1 MFDIINIV
9 FLYLYLSMNRSYVRK
24 EKKKLSA
31 FFPEIIPQKILLDK
45 VRNVIEGGFNVQ
57 KVGSELPDKL

>member
-1 MFDIINIV
+1 
-9 FLYLYLSMNRSYVRK
+9 MNRSYVRK

-57 KVGSELPDKL
+57 KVGSALPDKL